1 LFERG
6 DLQLALH
13 IIDIVL
19 KGENIVNAKDL
30 LIALELKYDIL
41 TQKVKKELS
50 FIASNILNNGRQQ
63 IKRRIKELG
72 KK

>member
-1 LFERG
+1 
-6 DLQLALH
+6 
-13 IIDIVL
+13 L
-19 KGENIVNAKDL
+19 KGEKIVNAKDL

>member
-50 FIASNILNNGRQQ
+50 FIASNILNNGR